1 MKKKK
6 KLYARILGLSM
17 LYLLV
22 FFNTLAFR
30 IDDINF
36 DQRIDDSSS
45 YKEYKVFNDGMNK
58 VRYKVVVS
66 SQNEDI
72 DLSKILTV
80 YPKIVTVDPKSY
92 ASFKLFGNSKA
103 KLEKREY
110 SFNLNL
116 MPIVVPTLQKNEGKK
131 TIRGNAGVSISPTI
145 TMTGYGGEIDLSK
158 DINIGSIEFKKEK
171 NGIKVELEVEN
182 DSHSAIELAVK
193 FYNKSKTKLDTGLIG
208 RVGGLKK
215 KKVEI
220 FLENF
225 DKEEDIKTLILY
237 NTNLGDIK
245 EFTI

>member
-6 KLYARILGLSM
+6 KLYVKIFGLSM

-45 YKEYKVFNDGMNK
+45 YKEYKIFNDGMNK
-58 VRYKVVVS
+58 VRYKVVIS
-66 SQNEDI
+66 SPNEEI
-72 DLSKILTV
+72 DLSKILMV

-92 ASFKLFGNSKA
+92 ASFKIFGNSKA
-103 KLEKREY
+103 KLEKKEY
-110 SFNLNL
+110 SFDLNL
-116 MPIVVPTLQKNEGKK
+116 VPIVVPTLQKNEEKK
-131 TIRGNAGVSISPTI
+131 TVRGNAGVIISQTI
-145 TMTGYGGEIDLSK
+145 AMIGYGGKIDFSK
-158 DINIGSIEFKKEK
+158 DINIGNIEFKKEK
-171 NGIKVELEVEN
+171 NRLKVEMEIEN

-225 DKEEDIKTLILY
+225 DKEEDIKTVILY

-245 EFTI
+245 EFAI

>member
-6 KLYARILGLSM
+6 KLYVKIFGLSI

-58 VRYKVVVS
+58 VRYKVVIS
-66 SQNEDI
+66 SPNEEI

-92 ASFKLFGNSKA
+92 ASFKIFGNSKA

-116 MPIVVPTLQKNEGKK
+116 MPIMVPTLQKDKDKK

-145 TMTGYGGEIDLSK
+145 TMVGYGGEVDLSK

-171 NGIKVELEVEN
+171 NRIKVELEVEN

-208 RVGGLKK
+208 RVERLKK

-225 DKEEDIKTLILY
+225 DKEEDIKTVILY

-245 EFTI
+245 EFAI

>member
-6 KLYARILGLSM
+6 KLYVKIFGLSM

-58 VRYKVVVS
+58 VRYKVVIS
-66 SQNEDI
+66 SPNEEI

-92 ASFKLFGNSKA
+92 ASFKIFGNSKA
-103 KLEKREY
+103 KLEKKEY

-116 MPIVVPTLQKNEGKK
+116 MPIVVPTLQKNEVKK
-131 TIRGNAGVSISPTI
+131 TIRGNAGVVISPTI

-171 NGIKVELEVEN
+171 NRIKVELEVEN

-220 FLENF
+220 LLENF
-225 DKEEDIKTLILY
+225 DKEDDIKTLILY

-245 EFTI
+245 EFAI

>member
-1 MKKKK
+1 MRKKK
-6 KLYARILGLSM
+6 KLYVKIFGLSM
-17 LYLLV
+17 LYLLI

-58 VRYKVVVS
+58 VRYKVVIS
-66 SQNEDI
+66 SPNEDV

-92 ASFKLFGNSKA
+92 ASFKIFGNSKA
-103 KLEKREY
+103 ELKNKEY
-110 SFNLNL
+110 SFDLNL
-116 MPIVVPTLQKNEGKK
+116 VPIVVPTLQKDKDKK
-131 TIRGNAGVSISPTI
+131 TIRGNVGVVISPAI

-158 DINIGSIEFKKEK
+158 DISIGSIEFKKEK
-171 NGIKVELEVEN
+171 NRIKVEMEIEN
-182 DSHSAIELAVK
+182 NSHSAIELAVK

-208 RVGGLKK
+208 RVDGLKR
-215 KKVEI
+215 KKVKI

-225 DKEEDIKTLILY
+225 DREEDIKTVILY

-245 EFTI
+245 EFAI

>member
-58 VRYKVVVS
+58 VRYKVVIS
-66 SQNEDI
+66 SPNEDI

-80 YPKIVTVDPKSY
+80 YPRIVTVDPKSY
-92 ASFKLFGNSKA
+92 ASFKIFGNSKA
-103 KLEKREY
+103 RLEKREY

-116 MPIVVPTLQKNEGKK
+116 IPIVVPTLQKNEEKK
-131 TIRGNAGVSISPTI
+131 TVRGNAGVVISPTI
-145 TMTGYGGEIDLSK
+145 TMNGYGGEIDLSK

-171 NGIKVELEVEN
+171 NRIKVEMEVEN
-182 DSHSAIELAVK
+182 GSHSAIELAVK

-208 RVGGLKK
+208 RVEGLKR

-220 FLENF
+220 LLENF
-225 DKEEDIKTLILY
+225 DKEEDIKTVILY

-245 EFTI
+245 EFAI